1 MSVSFAEINGTTIAY
16 EQTGDGLPLLL
27 LNGVMMTMQS
37 WALQVPR
44 LSARFRCVLHDFRG
58 QLRSGKPGG
67 YTLRQHVDDLRAL
80 LDLLG
85 IERADVAGTS
95 YGGEIGMLFAAAYP
109 SRVRRLIA
117 IACVAEADEALRA
130 KVGRWIDVA
139 RHEPVR
145 LYDATVHDN
154 FSEAFLTPRLIELG
168 RERLRTYPSEWF
180 EAFAELCEAAL
191 TLRVDLAK
199 IAASTLV
206 VCGAEDAL
214 KPVAHSRKIAAAI
227 PEAQLLVIL
236 GAGHAA
242 VIEKPADVCAAIE
255 EFLE

>member
-1 MSVSFAEINGTTIAY
+1 
-16 EQTGDGLPLLL
+16 
-27 LNGVMMTMQS
+27 MMTMQS

-44 LSARFRCVLHDFRG
+44 LSSRFRCVRHDFRG

-67 YTLRQHVDDLRAL
+67 YTLAQHVDDVRAL

-95 YGGEIGMLFAAAYP
+95 YGSEIGMLFAIAHP
-109 SRVRRLIA
+109 ERVRRLIV
-117 IACVAEADEALRA
+117 IACVAAADDALCA
-130 KVGRWIDVA
+130 KVRRWIDVA
-139 RHEPVR
+139 RHDPPR
-145 LYDATVHDN
+145 LYDATVRDN
-154 FSEAFLTPRLIELG
+154 FSEAFLTPQFIELG
-168 RERLRTYPSEWF
+168 RERLRTYPPEWF

-191 TLRVDLAK
+191 TLRADVSKLTVP
-199 IAASTLV
+199 TLV

-227 PEAQLLVIL
+227 PDAQLLVIL